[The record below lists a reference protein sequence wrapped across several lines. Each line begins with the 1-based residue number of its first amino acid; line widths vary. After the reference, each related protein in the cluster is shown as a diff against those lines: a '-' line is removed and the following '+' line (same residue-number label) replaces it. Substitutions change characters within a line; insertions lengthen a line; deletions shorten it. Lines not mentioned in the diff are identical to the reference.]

1 MNARRISSILSLV
14 GAATVGAATVGAA
27 TVGVVK
33 LAANSAFAQA
43 PSNAGTAAPAAPSPS
58 AVAPQLP
65 PPVPFEQALL
75 LAANNLF
82 SKADIPSGTAV
93 PVSLV
98 IDPLVDGMTGIQS
111 NTTRAMER
119 RVIDLVSKSYPAF
132 KIEPFTTAA
141 VAKAPMVF
149 IGTLTPIN
157 LAGQATGSR
166 DAFRVCLALLD
177 LKSGKIISKGFAR
190 ATPEGIE
197 HAPAAYFND
206 SPVWTADPAIQ
217 AYIRSCQG
225 TKAGDPISQAYAD
238 RVLAAAFLTDAI
250 NAYNDKRYREALELY
265 RTVQKTPGGDQ
276 LRTYNGLYLAN
287 QKLNR
292 RTEAADAFAK
302 VIDYGLS
309 NDRLA
314 VKFLFRPGSNQLWS
328 DPRAV
333 TPYDMWFKTIAGKL
347 QARNACLEIVGHS
360 SPTGPEPI
368 NIRLSNLRAEYV
380 KDRIQT
386 LSPAMAKRMIAN
398 GVGSKEPLVGTGKD
412 NASDA
417 LDRRVE
423 FKPIDNC
430 G

>member
-1 MNARRISSILSLV
+1 MTVRRACSIMSIV
-14 GAATVGAATVGAA
+14 SAATLIADVA
-27 TVGVVK
+27 
-33 LAANSAFAQA
+33 LAQA
-43 PSNAGTAAPAAPSPS
+43 PTQPAATTPPPAAPPP
-58 AVAPQLP
+58 AATAPQLP

-82 SKADIPSGTAV
+82 SKADIPAGTVNPAA
-93 PVSLV
+93 LV
-98 IDPLVDGMTGIQS
+98 IDPLVDGMTGVQS

-119 RVIDLVSKSYPAF
+119 RVMDLVAKNYPAF
-132 KIEPFTTAA
+132 KVEPFTTSA

-149 IGTLTPIN
+149 IGTFTPIN
-157 LAGQATGSR
+157 LAGQANGPR

-197 HAPAAYFND
+197 HAPVAYFAD
-206 SPVWTADPAIQ
+206 SPVWTTDPAIQ

-238 RVLAAAFLTDAI
+238 RILAAAFLTDAI
-250 NAYNDKRYREALELY
+250 NAYNDKRYKEALELY

-276 LRTYNGLYLAN
+276 LRTYNGIYLASM
-287 QKLNR
+287 KLNR
-292 RTEAADAFAK
+292 RTDAAEAFSK
-302 VIDYGLS
+302 VVDYGLA

-328 DPRAV
+328 DTKSA
-333 TPYDMWFKTIAGKL
+333 TPYDMWFKTIAAK
-347 QARNACLEIVGHS
+347 AEAKKSCLEIVGHS

-368 NIRLSNLRAEYV
+368 NIRLSGLRAEYV
-380 KDRIQT
+380 KDRLQALAPA
-386 LSPAMAKRMIAN
+386 LSKRMITN

-423 FKPIDNC
+423 FKPIANC
-430 G
+430 T

>member
-1 MNARRISSILSLV
+1 MSARRISSMLSIV
-14 GAATVGAATVGAA
+14 SAATLFADVAC
-27 TVGVVK
+27 
-33 LAANSAFAQA
+33 AQA
-43 PSNAGTAAPAAPSPS
+43 PTQPATAATAAPPPPPAAAP
-58 AVAPQLP
+58 ALP

-82 SKADIPSGTAV
+82 SKADIPAGAAN
-93 PVSLV
+93 PAPLV

-119 RVIDLVSKSYPAF
+119 RVMDLVAKNYPAF
-132 KIEPFTTAA
+132 KVEPFTTSA

-149 IGTLTPIN
+149 IGTFTPIN
-157 LAGQATGSR
+157 LAGQASGPR

-197 HAPAAYFND
+197 HAPVAYFAD
-206 SPVWTADPAIQ
+206 SPVWTTDPAIL

-238 RVLAAAFLTDAI
+238 RILAAAFLTDAI
-250 NAYNDKRYREALELY
+250 NAYNDRRYKEALELY

-276 LRTYNGLYLAN
+276 LRTYNGLYLASV
-287 QKLNR
+287 KLSR
-292 RTEAADAFAK
+292 RADAAEAFAK
-302 VIDYGLS
+302 VVDYSLA
-309 NDRLA
+309 NNRLA

-328 DPRAV
+328 DPRTT
-333 TPYDMWFKTIAGKL
+333 TPYDMWFKTIAAKA
-347 QARNACLEIVGHS
+347 QAKSSCLEIVGHS

-368 NIRLSNLRAEYV
+368 NIRLSGLRAEYV
-380 KDRIQT
+380 KDRIQA
-386 LSPAMAKRMIAN
+386 LAPAMSKRMITN
-398 GVGSKEPLVGTGKD
+398 GVGSKEPLVGTGRD

-423 FKPIDNC
+423 FKQIANC
-430 G
+430 T

>member
-1 MNARRISSILSLV
+1 MTARKLLSIMTLTTGALLCS
-14 GAATVGAATVGAA
+14 GAA
-27 TVGVVK
+27 
-33 LAANSAFAQA
+33 NAQA
-43 PSNAGTAAPAAPSPS
+43 PTQPATAATAAPPPPPAA
-58 AVAPQLP
+58 APQLP

-82 SKADIPSGTAV
+82 SKADIPAGSAN
-93 PVSLV
+93 PAPLV

-119 RVIDLVSKSYPAF
+119 RVMDLVAKNFTNF
-132 KIEPFTTAA
+132 KVEPFTTSA

-149 IGTLTPIN
+149 IGTFTPIN
-157 LAGQATGSR
+157 LAGQANGPR

-197 HAPAAYFND
+197 HAPVAYFAD
-206 SPVWTADPAIQ
+206 SPVWTADPAVL

-225 TKAGDPISQAYAD
+225 TKAGDQISQAYAD
-238 RVLAAAFLTDAI
+238 RILAAAFLTDAI

-276 LRTYNGLYLAN
+276 LRTYNGLYLASL
-287 QKLNR
+287 KLNR
-292 RTEAADAFAK
+292 RADAAEAFSK
-302 VIDYGLS
+302 VIDYGLA

-328 DPRAV
+328 DAKSA
-333 TPYDMWFKTIAGKL
+333 TPYDMWFKTIADKAK
-347 QARNACLEIVGHS
+347 ARNSCLEIVGHS

-368 NIRLSNLRAEYV
+368 NIRLSGLRAEYV
-380 KDRIQT
+380 KDRLQV
-386 LSPAMAKRMIAN
+386 LAPAMAKRMITN

-423 FKPIDNC
+423 FKPIANC
-430 G
+430 S